1 MTSCDDVANG
11 VITRNGYSGSD
22 FTVTCADG
30 QTGSHQCHNG
40 HWSPPR
46 PVCNPVI
53 TNPGMLTINIIY
65 LYLGDNCTYL
75 YLVTGVKV
83 TNRVFSTERGC
94 YSRLKGGSK
103 IYVHFY

>member
-1 MTSCDDVANG
+1 MLPETGDCVYVFPLPVTSCDDVANG

-30 QTGSHQCHNG
+30 QTGSYQCHQG

-53 TNPGMLTINIIY
+53 TNPGM
-65 LYLGDNCTYL
+65 
-75 YLVTGVKV
+75 
-83 TNRVFSTERGC
+83 
-94 YSRLKGGSK
+94 
-103 IYVHFY
+103 